1 MFVRPASP
9 APAFH
14 DERTAPMAKSNKSGQ
29 SPSPGGTAALCARLA
44 APVAE
49 ELGLT
54 LWDVRFLKEGA
65 SWYLR
70 YFVDKDEGVT
80 VDDCAALSRRL
91 SPLLDEAD
99 PIPQSYCLE
108 VCSPG
113 VNRELTRPEHFEAWE
128 GLPVNVRLYRPAEN
142 GEREIAGLLQGFAD
156 GRLTLELEDGSQRSI
171 DKKEISLVH
180 AIDDLEDDDWAED
193 TEDRS
198 ESENE

>member
-1 MFVRPASP
+1 
-9 APAFH
+9 
-14 DERTAPMAKSNKSGQ
+14 MAKSNKSGQ

-80 VDDCAALSRRL
+80 IDDCAALSRRL

-128 GLPVNVRLYRPAEN
+128 GQPVNVRLYRPAED